1 MDLGGLS
8 VRRPV
13 LATVMSV
20 IIVLFGAIGFK
31 YLGVREFPS
40 IDPPV
45 ITVRTSYTGANA
57 DVIQSQITEPLEK
70 AINGIDGIRTLSS
83 SSNQGSSVI
92 TVEFNL
98 SANLE
103 AAANDVR
110 DKVSQAVK
118 QLPQDIDAPPVV
130 SKADANSDAIIS
142 MTLVS
147 DTRSLLE
154 VSDYAEN
161 VLAQN
166 LQTISGVSAV
176 QIWGQRRYSIRIRLM
191 PDKLASYALTPLDVK
206 QALDKENVDLPSGK
220 IEGNKTELTV
230 NTIGRLST
238 VPQFEEMIVKESENN
253 IVRLKDVAK
262 VELGAENEE
271 TILKESGTPMVGL
284 ALVPLPGANYIDIA
298 DEFYKRYDQLKKDL
312 PKDYT
317 INIALDNTRFIKKS
331 IAEVGETLIIALVLV
346 ILIIYLFFR
355 DWLIAFRP
363 LIDIPVSLIGAF
375 FIMYM
380 MDYSINVLTL
390 LAIVLATGLVVDDGI
405 VVTENIFKKIEKGMS
420 PKDAAIEGTR
430 EIATAV
436 IITSLTLAAVFMP
449 VIFLEGFVGRLFRE
463 FGVVIAG
470 SVLISAFVSLTLTP
484 MLNAKLVRKDPTKKS
499 KFYTWSEPFF
509 EAMDNWFRESVT
521 NFLKKSWM
529 ALVIWVL
536 SIGVIV
542 FLGLQLKSELSPL
555 EDRNWLRMLVT
566 MPEGTSFEATDALMD
581 RVSSFVTDSVEEKAV
596 CLTVTA
602 PGFAGSGAVNTG
614 FVRLAL
620 TQAEDRKRTQDQ
632 IANYLTKNLL
642 QFPEGKVFVIQ
653 EQSISS
659 GGGPKGTLPVQFVLQ
674 NNDFNKIREKLPK
687 FMEQVN
693 KNPTFQGVDVNL
705 KFNKPELIIE
715 INRDKA
721 KIMGVSIADVAQTI
735 QLALSGQRFG
745 YYIKGDKQ
753 YQVIGQVN
761 RENRDDPKDIKDL
774 FVRNNKGEMI
784 QLDNIISIVERSSPP
799 QLYHYNRFQSATIQ
813 AGLAPGKTIGDGI
826 EEMNTIANQLL
837 DDSFTTSLT
846 GASRDFSESSSNI
859 WFALILAILL
869 IYLLLAAQFE
879 SFVEPFIIIFFTVPT
894 AMAGAIFALW
904 YFNQTLNIFSEIGM
918 IMLIGLVTKN
928 GILIIEFANQLR
940 EKGMKIRDALI
951 EGSTARLRPILM
963 TSLATMLGA
972 LPIALALGAGS
983 KSRMGMGI
991 VIIGGLFLSML
1002 LTLYVVPAMYSLL
1015 IKEKKHRGEEHIKHD
1030 EVQNIKHNEI
1040 NESK

>member
-1 MDLGGLS
+1 MDLASLS
-8 VRRPV
+8 VKRPV
-13 LATVMSV
+13 LAIVMSI
-20 IIVLFGAIGFK
+20 IIVLFGAIGFN
-31 YLGVREFPS
+31 YLGIREFPS
-40 IDPPV
+40 VDPPV
-45 ITVRTSYTGANA
+45 ITVRTNYTGANA

-70 AINGIDGIRTLSS
+70 VINGIDGIRSIS
-83 SSNQGSSVI
+83 ASSNQGSSII

-98 SANLE
+98 SSNLE

-110 DKVSQAVK
+110 DKVSQAVR

-142 MTLVS
+142 MTILS

-161 VLAQN
+161 VIAQN
-166 LQTISGVSAV
+166 LQTISGVSSV
-176 QIWGQRRYSIRIRLM
+176 QIWGQRRYSMRIRLN
-191 PDKLASYALTPLDVK
+191 PEKLAAYNLTPLDVK
-206 QALDKENVDLPSGK
+206 QALDRENVNLPSGK
-220 IEGNKTELTV
+220 IEGNSTELTV

-238 VPQFEEMIVKESENN
+238 VPEFEAMIVKENASN
-253 IVRLKDVAK
+253 IVRLRDVAK

-271 TILKESGTPMVGL
+271 TILKESGVPMIGL
-284 ALVPLPGANYIDIA
+284 ALVPQPGANYIDIA
-298 DEFYKRYDQLKKDL
+298 TEFYKRYDVLKRDL

-331 IAEVGETLIIALVLV
+331 IVEVAETLAIALVLV
-346 ILIIYLFFR
+346 ILIIFLFFR
-355 DWLIAFRP
+355 DWLISFRP

-375 FIMYM
+375 FIMYL

-405 VVTENIFKKIEKGMS
+405 VVTENIFKKLEKGLS
-420 PKDAAIEGTR
+420 PKQAAIEGTR
-430 EIATAV
+430 EITTAV

-463 FGVVIAG
+463 FGVVLAG
-470 SVLISAFVSLTLTP
+470 AVLISAFVSLTLTP

-499 KFYTWSEPFF
+499 KFYLWSEPYFV
-509 EAMDNWFRESVT
+509 ALDVWFKKTVT
-521 NFLKKSWM
+521 EFLQKRWW
-529 ALVIWVL
+529 ALVILVV
-536 SIGVIV
+536 SGIAIYAFGSQ
-542 FLGLQLKSELSPL
+542 LQSELSPL
-555 EDRNWLRMLVT
+555 EDRNWLRLSIT
-566 MPEGTSFEATDALMD
+566 APEGTTFEATDALMD
-581 RVSSFVTDSVEEKAV
+581 KISTFVGDSIPEKNV

-620 TQAEDRKRTQDQ
+620 SQASERKRSQAD
-632 IANYLTKNLL
+632 IATYINKNLS

-659 GGGPKGTLPVQFVLQ
+659 GGGPRGNLPVQFVLQ
-674 NNDFNKIREKLPK
+674 TNDFNKLRDKLPK
-687 FMEQVN
+687 FLELAN
-693 KNPTFQGVDVNL
+693 KNPTFQGVDANL
-705 KFNKPELIIE
+705 KFNKPELVIE
-715 INRDKA
+715 IDRDKA
-721 KIMGVSIADVAQTI
+721 RTLGVSIADVAQTI

-753 YQVIGQVN
+753 YQVLGQVN
-761 RENRDDPKDIKDL
+761 REKRDDPSDIKDL
-774 FVRNNKGEMI
+774 YVRNNKGNMI
-784 QLDNIISIVERSSPP
+784 QLDNIISIEEQSSPP
-799 QLYHYNRFQSATIQ
+799 QYYHYNRYQSATVS

-826 EEMNTIANQLL
+826 NAMNKIAKEVL
-837 DDSFTTSLT
+837 DDSFKTALT

-859 WFALILAILL
+859 LFAFVLALVL

-879 SFVEPFIIIFFTVPT
+879 SFIEPVIIMLTVP
-894 AMAGAIFALW
+894 MALSGALFSLW

-928 GILIIEFANQLR
+928 GILIIEFTNQLR
-940 EKGMKIRDALI
+940 KKGLKVKEALI
-951 EGSTARLRPILM
+951 EASTARLRPILM
-963 TSLATMLGA
+963 TSLATILGA
-972 LPIALALGAGS
+972 LPIAMALGAGS

-991 VIIGGLFLSML
+991 VIIGGLLLSMI
-1002 LTLYVVPAMYSLL
+1002 LTLFVIPAMYSYLV
-1015 IKEKKHRGEEHIKHD
+1015 KDKKIED
-1030 EVQNIKHNEI
+1030 ETI
-1040 NESK
+1040 

>member
-1 MDLGGLS
+1 MDLAELS
-8 VRRPV
+8 VKRPV
-13 LATVMSV
+13 LVTVFSV
-20 IIVLFGAIGFK
+20 IIILFGAIGFK

-83 SSNQGSSVI
+83 ASNQGSSII

-98 SANLE
+98 SSNLE

-110 DKVSQAVK
+110 DKVSQAVR

-130 SKADANSDAIIS
+130 SKADANSDPILS

-147 DTRSLLE
+147 DTRSLLD

-161 VLAQN
+161 VIAQN

-176 QIWGQRRYSIRIRLM
+176 QIWGQRRYCMRIRLQ
-191 PDKLASYALTPLDVK
+191 PDKLAAYSLTPLDIK
-206 QALDKENVDLPSGK
+206 LALDKENVDLPSGK
-220 IEGNKTELTV
+220 IEGNTTELTV

-238 VPQFEEMIVKESENN
+238 VLEFENMIVKESDNN
-253 IVRLKDVAK
+253 IVRLRDVAK

-271 TILKESGTPMVGL
+271 TILKESGTPMIGL
-284 ALVPLPGANYIDIA
+284 ALVPQPGANYVEIS
-298 DEFYKRYDQLKKDL
+298 DEFYKRYEILKKEL

-331 IAEVGETLIIALVLV
+331 ITEVGETLIIALLLV

-405 VVTENIFKKIEKGMS
+405 VVTENIFKKIEKGLS
-420 PKDAAIEGTR
+420 PKEAAIQGTR
-430 EIATAV
+430 EIYTAV

-470 SVLISAFVSLTLTP
+470 AVLISAFVSLTLTP

-499 KFYTWSEPFF
+499 KFYVWSEPFF
-509 EAMDNWFRESVT
+509 VGLDSWFRNSVT
-521 NFLKKSWM
+521 NFLKKRWW
-529 ALVIWVL
+529 ALMIWVS
-536 SIGVIV
+536 SIVAII
-542 FLGLQLKSELSPL
+542 FFWFNLQSELSPL
-555 EDRNWLRMLVT
+555 EDRNWMRLAIST
-566 MPEGTSFEATDALMD
+566 PEGTSFEATDALMD
-581 RVSSFVTDSVEEKAV
+581 RLSTFVGDSIPEKAV

-614 FVRLAL
+614 FVRIAL
-620 TQAEDRKRTQDQ
+620 TQSEDRKRSQSD
-632 IANYLTKNLL
+632 IANYINKNIA

-659 GGGPKGTLPVQFVLQ
+659 GGGPRGALPVQFVLQ
-674 NNDFNKIREKLPK
+674 TNDFQKLREKLPK
-687 FMEQVN
+687 FLELAN
-693 KNPTFQGVDVNL
+693 KNQTFQGVDVNL
-705 KFNKPELIIE
+705 KFNKPELVIE
-715 INRDKA
+715 IDRDKA
-721 KIMGVSIADVAQTI
+721 KTLGVSIADVAQTI

-753 YQVIGQVN
+753 YQVVGQVN
-761 RENRDDPKDIKDL
+761 RENRDNPSDIKDL
-774 FVRNNKGEMI
+774 FVRNSNGEMI
-784 QLDNIISIVERSSPP
+784 QLDNVIHVTERSSPP
-799 QLYHYNRFQSATIQ
+799 QLYHYNRYQSATIL

-826 EEMNTIANQLL
+826 KAMNSIAKEVL
-837 DDSFTTSLT
+837 DDGFTTSLT
-846 GASRDFSESSSNI
+846 GASRDFAESSSNI
-859 WFALILAILL
+859 LFAFLLSVVL

-879 SFVEPFIIIFFTVPT
+879 SFIEPFIIVFFTVPM
-894 AMAGAIFALW
+894 ALAGALFALW
-904 YFNQTLNIFSEIGM
+904 YFNETINIFSEIGM
-918 IMLIGLVTKN
+918 IMLVGLVTKN
-928 GILIIEFANQLR
+928 GILIIEFTNQLR
-940 EKGMKIRDALI
+940 EKGMTIKEALI
-951 EGSTARLRPILM
+951 EASTARLRPILM

-972 LPIALALGAGS
+972 LPIAMALGAGS

-991 VIIGGLFLSML
+991 VIIGGLLLSTL
-1002 LTLYVVPAMYSLL
+1002 LTIYVVPAMYSILV
-1015 IKEKKHRGEEHIKHD
+1015 KEKKK
-1030 EVQNIKHNEI
+1030 
-1040 NESK
+1040 

>member
-1 MDLGGLS
+1 MDLAELS
-8 VRRPV
+8 VKRPV
-13 LATVMSV
+13 LVTVFSV
-20 IIVLFGAIGFK
+20 IIILFGAIGFK

-83 SSNQGSSVI
+83 SSNQGSSII

-98 SANLE
+98 SSNLE

-110 DKVSQAVK
+110 DKVSQAVR

-142 MTLVS
+142 MTLLS

-161 VLAQN
+161 VIAQN
-166 LQTISGVSAV
+166 LQTISGVSSV
-176 QIWGQRRYSIRIRLM
+176 QIWGQRRYCMRIRLQ
-191 PDKLASYALTPLDVK
+191 PDKLAAYSLTPLDIK
-206 QALDKENVDLPSGK
+206 LALDRENVDLPSGK
-220 IEGNKTELTV
+220 IEGNATELTV
-230 NTIGRLST
+230 NTIGRLSSVT
-238 VPQFEEMIVKESENN
+238 EFENMIVKENENN
-253 IVRLKDVAK
+253 IVRLRDVAK

-271 TILKESGTPMVGL
+271 TILKESGIPMIGL
-284 ALVPLPGANYIDIA
+284 ALVPQPGANYVEIA
-298 DEFYKRYDQLKKDL
+298 DEFYKRYEVLKKEL

-331 IAEVGETLIIALVLV
+331 ITEVGETLIIALLLV

-405 VVTENIFKKIEKGMS
+405 VVTENIFKKIEKGLS
-420 PKDAAIEGTR
+420 PKQAAIEGTR
-430 EIATAV
+430 EIYTAV

-449 VIFLEGFVGRLFRE
+449 LIFLEGFVGRLFRE

-470 SVLISAFVSLTLTP
+470 AVLISAFVSLTLTP
-484 MLNAKLVRKDPTKKS
+484 MLNAKLVRKDPNKKS
-499 KFYTWSEPFF
+499 KFYVWSEPYFVGL
-509 EAMDNWFRESVT
+509 DTWFRNSVT
-521 NFLKKSWM
+521 AFLKKRWW
-529 ALVIWVL
+529 ALIVWVS
-536 SIGVIV
+536 SIAAII
-542 FLGLQLKSELSPL
+542 FFWFNLQSELSPL
-555 EDRNWLRMLVT
+555 EDRNWMRLAIT
-566 MPEGTSFEATDALMD
+566 TPEGTSFEATDALMD
-581 RVSSFVTDSVEEKAV
+581 RLSTFVGDSIPEKSV

-620 TQAEDRKRTQDQ
+620 TQAEDRKRSQSD
-632 IANYLTKNLL
+632 IANYINKNIA

-659 GGGPKGTLPVQFVLQ
+659 GGGPRGGLPVQFVLQ
-674 NNDFNKIREKLPK
+674 TNNFQKLREKLPK
-687 FMEQVN
+687 FLELAN
-693 KNPTFQGVDVNL
+693 KNPTFQGVDANL
-705 KFNKPELIIE
+705 KFNKPELVIE
-715 INRDKA
+715 IDRDKA
-721 KIMGVSIADVAQTI
+721 KTLGVSIADVAQTI

-753 YQVIGQVN
+753 YQVVGQVN
-761 RENRDDPKDIKDL
+761 RENRDNPSDIKDL
-774 FVRNNKGEMI
+774 FVRNSNGEMI
-784 QLDNIISIVERSSPP
+784 QLDNVIHITERSSPP
-799 QLYHYNRFQSATIQ
+799 QLYHYNRYQSATVQ

-826 EEMNTIANQLL
+826 SAMNNIAKEVL

-846 GASRDFSESSSNI
+846 GASRDFAESSSNI
-859 WFALILAILL
+859 LFAFLLAVVL

-879 SFVEPFIIIFFTVPT
+879 SFIEPFIIVFFTVPM
-894 AMAGAIFALW
+894 ALAGALFALW
-904 YFNQTLNIFSEIGM
+904 YFNETINIFSEIGM
-918 IMLIGLVTKN
+918 IMLVGLVTKN
-928 GILIIEFANQLR
+928 GILIIEFTNQLR
-940 EKGMKIRDALI
+940 EKGMTVKEALI
-951 EGSTARLRPILM
+951 EASTARLRPILM

-972 LPIALALGAGS
+972 LPIAMALGAGS

-991 VIIGGLFLSML
+991 VIIGGLLLSTL
-1002 LTLYVVPAMYSLL
+1002 LTIYVVPAMYSFLV
-1015 IKEKKHRGEEHIKHD
+1015 KDKKK
-1030 EVQNIKHNEI
+1030 
-1040 NESK
+1040 

>member
-1 MDLGGLS
+1 MDLAELS
-8 VRRPV
+8 VKRPV
-13 LATVMSV
+13 LVTVFS
-20 IIVLFGAIGFK
+20 IIIILFGAIGFK

-83 SSNQGSSVI
+83 SSNQGSSII

-98 SANLE
+98 SSNLE

-130 SKADANSDAIIS
+130 SKADANSDPIIS

-147 DTRSLLE
+147 DTRSLLD

-161 VLAQN
+161 VIAQN

-176 QIWGQRRYSIRIRLM
+176 QIWGQRRYCMRIRLK
-191 PDKLASYALTPLDVK
+191 PDKMAAYSLTPLDIK
-206 QALDKENVDLPSGK
+206 LALDKENVDLPAGK
-220 IEGNKTELTV
+220 IEGNSTELTV

-238 VPQFEEMIVKESENN
+238 VSEFETMIVKENENN
-253 IVRLKDVAK
+253 IVRLRDVAH

-284 ALVPLPGANYIDIA
+284 ALVPQPGANYIDIS
-298 DEFYKRYDQLKKDL
+298 DEFYKRYEVLKKDL
-312 PKDYT
+312 PKDYK

-331 IAEVGETLIIALVLV
+331 IVEVGETLIIALLLV
-346 ILIIYLFFR
+346 ILIIFLFFR
-355 DWLIAFRP
+355 DWIVAFRP

-375 FIMYM
+375 FIMYL

-405 VVTENIFKKIEKGMS
+405 VVTENIFKKIEKGLS
-420 PKDAAIEGTR
+420 PKDAAIQGTR
-430 EIATAV
+430 EIYSAV
-436 IITSLTLAAVFMP
+436 IITSLTLVAVFMP

-463 FGVVIAG
+463 FGVVLAG
-470 SVLISAFVSLTLTP
+470 AVLISAFVSLTLTP
-484 MLNAKLVRKDPTKKS
+484 MLNAKLVRKDPTNKS
-499 KFYTWSEPFF
+499 KFYIWSEPFF
-509 EAMDNWFRESVT
+509 VGLDAWFKDAIT
-521 NFLKKSWM
+521 NFFKQRWW
-529 ALVIWVL
+529 ALVILLVSVVSAIFFW
-536 SIGVIV
+536 
-542 FLGLQLKSELSPL
+542 FNLQSELSPL
-555 EDRNWLRMLVT
+555 EDRNWLRLSVT
-566 MPEGTSFEATDALMD
+566 TPEGTSFESTDKLMD
-581 RVSSFVTDSVEEKAV
+581 KLSTFVDDSINEKAV

-614 FVRLAL
+614 FVRIAL
-620 TQAEDRKRTQDQ
+620 SQAEDRKRSQAD
-632 IANYLTKNLL
+632 IASFINKNIA

-659 GGGPKGTLPVQFVLQ
+659 GGGPRGGLPIQFVLQ
-674 NNDFNKIREKLPK
+674 TNDFNKLRDKLPK
-687 FMEQVN
+687 FLELAN
-693 KNPTFQGVDVNL
+693 KNSTFQGVDANL

-721 KIMGVSIADVAQTI
+721 KVLGVSIADVAQTI

-753 YQVIGQVN
+753 YQVVGQVN
-761 RENRDDPKDIKDL
+761 REHRDDPNDINDL
-774 FVRNNKGEMI
+774 FIRNKNGEMI
-784 QLDNIISIVERSSPP
+784 QLDNIITIIERSSPP
-799 QLYHYNRFQSATIQ
+799 QLYHYNRYQSATIQ

-826 EEMNTIANQLL
+826 NEMNIIAKQVL
-837 DDSFTTSLT
+837 DESFTTSLT
-846 GASRDFSESSSNI
+846 GASRDFAESSSNI
-859 WFALILAILL
+859 LFAFLLAIVL

-879 SFVEPFIIIFFTVPT
+879 SFMEPFIIILTVPM
-894 AMAGAIFALW
+894 ALAGALFSLW
-904 YFNQTLNIFSEIGM
+904 YFNETLNIFSEIGM

-940 EKGMKIRDALI
+940 KKGLNVKEALI
-951 EGSTARLRPILM
+951 EASTARLRPILM
-963 TSLATMLGA
+963 TSLATVLGA
-972 LPIALALGAGS
+972 LPIAMALGAGS

-991 VIIGGLFLSML
+991 VIIGGLLLSMV
-1002 LTLYVVPAMYSLL
+1002 LTLFVIPAIYSYLV
-1015 IKEKKHRGEEHIKHD
+1015 KDKKDENEK
-1030 EVQNIKHNEI
+1030 V
-1040 NESK
+1040 